1 MNRLM
6 VCPTCEGEGRI
17 EDRRE
22 QNRDEEEDAKVFL
35 DQYYEGENKKKA
47 IFNKLTT
54 LEPSLL
60 DAKAYPNLNGLFG
73 RKEEEEAPKYIKKD
87 WRKYSFQETSRYAC
101 KIDYNEEAKE
111 LIADL
116 RKLGKSSG
124 FTIRVRGSG
133 ARAPQHRKDGK
144 DLRRIYDQSLP
155 LKYAEQIR
163 IYIDYK

>member
-22 QNRDEEEDAKVFL
+22 QNRDEEEA
-35 DQYYEGENKKKA
+35 
-47 IFNKLTT
+47 
-54 LEPSLL
+54 LEPNLL

-155 LKYAEQIR
+155 LKFAEQVR

>member
-1 MNRLM
+1 MSKKRVTDLQKLYG
-6 VCPTCEGEGRI
+6 VGSKCQTIDCPTCDGEGRI

-22 QNRDEEEDAKVFL
+22 NNRNEEEA
-35 DQYYEGENKKKA
+35 Q
-47 IFNKLTT
+47 
-54 LEPSLL
+54 EPSLL

-73 RKEEEEAPKYIKKD
+73 RGKEEEEAPKYIKKD

-133 ARAPQHRKDGK
+133 PRSPQHRKDGK

-155 LKYAEQIR
+155 LKFSEQVR

>member
-73 RKEEEEAPKYIKKD
+73 RKEEEPLKYVKKD
-87 WRKYSFQETSRYAC
+87 WKKYSFLTTSRYAC
-101 KIDYNEEAKE
+101 KIEYDENAKE
-111 LIADL
+111 LIAYL
-116 RKLGKSSG
+116 RKLGKSNG
-124 FTIRVRGSG
+124 FSIRVRGSG
-133 ARAPQHRKDGK
+133 PRSPQHRKDGK

-155 LKYAEQIR
+155 LKFAEQVR